1 MAQLE
6 HANVTVA
13 DPQALAALL
22 GDLFGWKIRWEGAA
36 LDGIGYTVHVGT
48 DDTYLALYTGNARKP
63 VQPEGTT
70 YNRVAGL
77 NHIGIVV
84 DDLDAAEARVRSLGL
99 IPNSHADY
107 EPGRRFYFDTPHQ
120 IEIEVISY
128 A

>member
-13 DPQALAALL
+13 NPQGLAALL
-22 GDLFGWKIRWEGAA
+22 GDLFGWKIRWEGTA
-36 LDGIGYTVHVGT
+36 LDGVGYTVHVGT

-63 VQPEGTT
+63 VQPEETT